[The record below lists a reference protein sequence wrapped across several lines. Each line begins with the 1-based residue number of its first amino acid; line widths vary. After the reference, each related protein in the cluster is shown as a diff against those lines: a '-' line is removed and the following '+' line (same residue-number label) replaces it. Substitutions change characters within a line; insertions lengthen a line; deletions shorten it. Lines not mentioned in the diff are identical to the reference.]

1 MPDELQREKMS
12 IEVGTLLD
20 AEEAPTSKSIKDTQL
35 DDEYQKVTRGP
46 CFLLILKF
54 KNSS

>member
-35 DDEYQKVTRGP
+35 DEEYQKVTRLNFQTAVGP
-46 CFLLILKF
+46 AW
-54 KNSS
+54 